1 MLRSVKT
8 RTGIVAEKENVI
20 SLWRRLMGRRARIKE
35 DKGLSRG
42 DIRAERMTEQRKI
55 GSRE

>member
-1 MLRSVKT
+1 M
-8 RTGIVAEKENVI
+8 VAEKENII

-35 DKGLSRG
+35 VKGLSRE
-42 DIRAERMTEQRKI
+42 DIWAERMTEQRKI

>member
-35 DKGLSRG
+35 VKGLSRG